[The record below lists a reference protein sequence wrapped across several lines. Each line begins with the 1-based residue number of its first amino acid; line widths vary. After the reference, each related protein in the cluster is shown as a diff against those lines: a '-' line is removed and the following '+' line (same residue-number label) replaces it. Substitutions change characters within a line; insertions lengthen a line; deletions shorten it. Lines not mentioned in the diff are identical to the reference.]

1 MDRKVKFPHHLV
13 FHDMVKDGD
22 SSEMTNFF
30 KRPSV
35 ADPQGII
42 NSPDSQDGPALHS
55 LVKEGN
61 LKCVRVLINL
71 GADVNLQDEDG
82 LRPLHICASTNNIE
96 MARFLVKKGA
106 NPDLTDFEGR
116 TPVDL
121 TDDFD
126 LVELLTMYSPEE
138 TRRKSMAT
146 LQIPPK

>member
-1 MDRKVKFPHHLV
+1 MDRRVKFPHDLV

-42 NSPDSQDGPALHS
+42 NSPGDQTGPALHL

-61 LKCVRVLINL
+61 LKCIRVLINL
-71 GADVNLQDEDG
+71 GADVNMQDEDG
-82 LRPLHICASTNNIE
+82 QRPLHICACTNNFDL
-96 MARFLVKKGA
+96 ARFLVKKGA
-106 NPDLTDFEGR
+106 NPDLTDHQGR

-126 LVELLTMYSPEE
+126 MIELLMMYSPEE
-138 TRRKSMAT
+138 TRRKSMA
-146 LQIPPK
+146 K

>member
-1 MDRKVKFPHHLV
+1 MDRRVKFPHQLV

-42 NSPDSQDGPALHS
+42 NSAGAQDGPALHT

-71 GADVNLQDEDG
+71 GADVNMQDDEEG
-82 LRPLHICASTNNIE
+82 QRPLHICACTNNIE
-96 MARFLVKKGA
+96 MARFLVKRGA
-106 NPDLTDFEGR
+106 NPDLTDNEGR

-126 LVELLTMYSPEE
+126 MVELLTMYSPEE
-138 TRRKSMAT
+138 TRRKSMA
-146 LQIPPK
+146 K

>member
-1 MDRKVKFPHHLV
+1 MDRRVKFPHNLV

-35 ADPQGII
+35 ADPEGII
-42 NSPDSQDGPALHS
+42 NSPGDQAGPALHT

-61 LKCVRVLINL
+61 LKCVRVLVNL
-71 GADVNLQDEDG
+71 GADVNMPNEEG
-82 LRPLHICASTNNIE
+82 WRPLHICALTNNIDV
-96 MARFLVKKGA
+96 AKFLVKRGA
-106 NPDLTDFEGR
+106 NPDLTDHQGR

-126 LVELLTMYSPEE
+126 LIELLMMYSPEE
-138 TRRKSMAT
+138 TRRKSMA
-146 LQIPPK
+146 K